1 MGSNYMITPDGNF
14 ISENELYHWGIKG
27 MKWGVRR
34 YQNSDGSLTAAGRKR
49 YTNADGTLN
58 KKGEKYYAK
67 ESARLDTERK
77 KLNNQKRTAAQ
88 LAKLDNKRKANEK
101 LKDQI
106 NPKKTE
112 EAKKKSIKDMSDNEL
127 NAAINRARLEDTYK
141 QLRPEPKSKEAKRA
155 EIMNKLV
162 NDVVVP
168 SAINA
173 GKNALNKM
181 IDKAMKDKVDPNSY
195 EALKKTYDK
204 LKIQKDIEKLKRGE
218 DPDSKPLTW
227 DEKIKKQQY
236 EANERRYAKEA
247 AEEAAAKR
255 TRQEGEKTKGT
266 SKDASKESVKKV
278 DDLLTELDLWDNVM
292 KIEQYDNASAKR
304 TSKQTTKPN
313 NKDTEKR
320 VDDLLAEMDERGWE
334 IYRREYGGR

>member
-58 KKGEKYYAK
+58 KKGEKYYTK
-67 ESARLDTERK
+67 ESARLDAERK

-173 GKNALNKM
+173 GKNA
-181 IDKAMKDKVDPNSY
+181 
-195 EALKKTYDK
+195 
-204 LKIQKDIEKLKRGE
+204 
-218 DPDSKPLTW
+218 
-227 DEKIKKQQY
+227 
-236 EANERRYAKEA
+236 
-247 AEEAAAKR
+247 
-255 TRQEGEKTKGT
+255 
-266 SKDASKESVKKV
+266 
-278 DDLLTELDLWDNVM
+278 
-292 KIEQYDNASAKR
+292 
-304 TSKQTTKPN
+304 
-313 NKDTEKR
+313 
-320 VDDLLAEMDERGWE
+320 
-334 IYRREYGGR
+334 